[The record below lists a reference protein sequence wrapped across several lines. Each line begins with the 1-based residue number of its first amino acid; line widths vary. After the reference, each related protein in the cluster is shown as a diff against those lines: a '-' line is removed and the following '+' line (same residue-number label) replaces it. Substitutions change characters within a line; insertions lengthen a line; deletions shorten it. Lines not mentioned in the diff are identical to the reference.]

1 MLHESLGDD
10 LPNLIESYLNI
21 PGVIIAYEVVNMLVS
36 TVKVALVTAKV
47 AVEIHWLVF
56 NLQLILPEYDCLG
69 VVAYRWPL

>member
-1 MLHESLGDD
+1 MISRIIVMLHESLGDD

-47 AVEIHWLVF
+47 AVEIH
-56 NLQLILPEYDCLG
+56 
-69 VVAYRWPL
+69 